1 MDKTLKEKYS
11 KKKIIAALSLLTL
24 FVLWTVAVSFVD
36 VRAIGP
42 EGSPVGFA
50 ILNRFVHKLTGVH
63 MALYTITDW
72 LGILPLGIMFA
83 FAILGLSQWI
93 RRKSIFKVD
102 RSIIV
107 LGMFYIFVAIVYLLF
122 ETIIINYR
130 PVLIEGILEA
140 SYPSST
146 TVLAMCIIPTAMMQF
161 NIRIRNRAV
170 KYAVLT
176 VLAALASFM
185 VIGRFISGV
194 HWASDI
200 IGGMLLSAGM
210 VVLYDFIC
218 SLRIAKE

>member
-1 MDKTLKEKYS
+1 MKEKYS

-50 ILNRFVHKLTGVH
+50 ILNSFVHKLTGVH

-83 FAILGLSQWI
+83 FAVLGFSQWI

-107 LGMFYIFVAIVYLLF
+107 LGVFYIFVAIVYLLF

-170 KYAVLT
+170 RYAVLT
-176 VLAALASFM
+176 VLATLASFM

>member
-1 MDKTLKEKYS
+1 MKEKYS

-24 FVLWTVAVSFVD
+24 FVLWTVAVSFVN

-50 ILNRFVHKLTGVH
+50 ILNSFVHKLTGVH

-83 FAILGLSQWI
+83 FAALGLSQWI

-102 RSIIV
+102 RSIIM
-107 LGMFYIFVAIVYLLF
+107 LGVFYIFVAIVYLLF

-146 TVLAMCIIPTAMMQF
+146 TVLALCIIPTAMMQF
-161 NIRIRNRAV
+161 NIRISNRAV
-170 KYAVLT
+170 RYAVLT

-200 IGGMLLSAGM
+200 IGGTLLSAGM

>member
-1 MDKTLKEKYS
+1 MKEKYS

-24 FVLWTVAVSFVD
+24 FVLWTVAVSFVN

-50 ILNRFVHKLTGVH
+50 ILNSFVHKLTGVH

-83 FAILGLSQWI
+83 FAALGLSQWI

-102 RSIIV
+102 RSIIM
-107 LGMFYIFVAIVYLLF
+107 LGVFYIFVAIVYLLF

-146 TVLAMCIIPTAMMQF
+146 TVLALCIIPTAMMQF

-170 KYAVLT
+170 RYAVLT

-200 IGGMLLSAGM
+200 IGGTLLSAGM

-218 SLRIAKE
+218 SLRITKE

>member
-24 FVLWTVAVSFVD
+24 FVLWTVAVSFID
-36 VRAIGP
+36 VREIGP

-50 ILNRFVHKLTGVH
+50 ILNSFVHKLTGVH

-83 FAILGLSQWI
+83 FAVLGLSQWI

-170 KYAVLT
+170 RYAVLT